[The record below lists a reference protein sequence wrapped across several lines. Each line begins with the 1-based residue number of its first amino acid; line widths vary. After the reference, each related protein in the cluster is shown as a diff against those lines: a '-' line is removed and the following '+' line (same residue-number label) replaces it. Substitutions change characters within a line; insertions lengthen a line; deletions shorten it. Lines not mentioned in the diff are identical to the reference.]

1 MTSKLKALFKR
12 KRLNALK
19 GSQTIRS
26 DVRQH
31 LLMEPYLRKAFERLN
46 VSAKEADKL
55 LEQAVAPEPQ
65 RKKGLFTRKK
75 QGDNAS
81 QYLLRRMVRA
91 HLNYLLQRSE
101 LERIASALEERAMDQ
116 QDVMSTAHSYPEAL
130 DAKALPPEQAL
141 TNLRQL
147 KDKVNDQ
154 IQALDNDLQERKTK
168 LTSYLDTLETNMKQ
182 TFEQCKNSS
191 GNPLSTA
198 LTDEQKQSA
207 MRILA
212 GLTPDSF
219 LSEEPN
225 KDSPYLATFQTLKKL
240 TSSRG
245 RA

>member
-1 MTSKLKALFKR
+1 MTSKLKTLFSR

-19 GSQTIRS
+19 GSQNIRS

-31 LLMEPYLRKAFERLN
+31 LLMEPYLRLAFERLN

-55 LEQAVAPEPQ
+55 LEQAAAPEAP
-65 RKKGLFTRKK
+65 RKKGLFSRKK
-75 QGDNAS
+75 QTDNAS

-91 HLNYLLQRSE
+91 HLNYLLQRSD
-101 LERIASALEERAMDQ
+101 LERLSNALDTRVMDQ

-141 TNLRQL
+141 ANLRQL
-147 KDKVNDQ
+147 KDKVSEQ
-154 IQALDNDLQERKTK
+154 IQTLDTDFEQRKTQ
-168 LTSYLDTLETNMKQ
+168 LTNFLDTLESNMKQ
-182 TFEQCKNSS
+182 TFDQCKNSS
-191 GNPLSTA
+191 GSPLSTA
-198 LTDEQKQSA
+198 LTDEQQQSA
-207 MRILA
+207 LRILA

-219 LSEEPN
+219 LTEEPS
-225 KDSPYLATFQTLKKL
+225 KDSPYFATYQTLKKL